1 MSLDVTDIQL
11 PLGLQTEVGML
22 ISLAYSDSTIRTH
35 TYSKHSGFNLVA
47 SGRYTSAC
55 LMQIRHIQASDE
67 VLLLTAATDGRL
79 ALWKGAS
86 RFLQSTAESAR
97 LIIISSV
104 RVHQSSIKTLDII
117 SCGDRIMVT
126 TGGDDNALGVTIY
139 SVSNISMPSATP
151 KTLILYSAHAA
162 AITGLC
168 FVPTTKMNAAQTL
181 RIASSSNDQRVK
193 EWNVLLEEEAIKLV
207 GDVFTSVADVGDL
220 AVLRAGEKCETDST
234 KILVVGNGMEIFDL
248 SC

>member
-1 MSLDVTDIQL
+1 
-11 PLGLQTEVGML
+11 ML

-79 ALWKGAS
+79 AVWKGAGS
-86 RFLQSTAESAR
+86 GLSQSTAEPAQ
-97 LIIISSV
+97 LVMVSSIK
-104 RVHQSSIKTLDII
+104 VHQSSIKTLDII
-117 SCGDRIMVT
+117 SCGDRIVVT

-139 SVSNISMPSATP
+139 SVLNISVPSATP
-151 KTLILYSAHAA
+151 KILNLLSAHAA

-168 FVPTTKMNAAQTL
+168 FVPATNMNAAQTL

-193 EWNVLLEEEAIKLV
+193 EWNVLLEEDAIKMV
-207 GDVFTSVADVGDL
+207 GDVFTSVADAGDL
-220 AVLRAGEKCETDST
+220 AVLRAGEGCEPDST